1 MLLIEA
7 WLTPHQSYS
16 TTMLCLKPESD
27 HHYHFV
33 TGKLAAASV
42 RDLVDRCS
50 REHGFSYSIQVLP
63 ITVAALITPKWL
75 LRHLDLPS
83 TSTHL
88 VVPGYCEVGL
98 DTLKESVGI
107 PVVIG
112 PKDCREIPRLFG
124 EQRRDPDL
132 SDYSIEVI
140 AEINHVPRKSVRE
153 VVRIAEKL
161 IADGADRIDL
171 GCDPSEHC
179 SEIGDYVN
187 AVRALGVNVSID
199 SFDPDEVEAA
209 VRAGA
214 SLVLSVNASN
224 REIAADWDCEVVVI
238 PDSLDDLS
246 SFDESVDYLTRR
258 GVSVRLDS
266 ILEPI
271 GAGLMSS
278 LTRYAEVRSKYPEL
292 PMMMG
297 IGNVTELTDVDSA
310 GINLILLAICEEL
323 RIGSVLTTEVIN
335 WARSSV
341 RECEVAR
348 RLVHHSLK
356 NRIPPKRLSEDLVM
370 LRDGK
375 LLEHP
380 EELFENLAATIK
392 DHNYRLYAQDEK
404 IHVVS
409 SELWLSDRDPFHL
422 FDQLLQQE
430 ISSNIDA
437 GHAFYLGYE
446 MAKASIALTLGKQYE
461 QDRALNWGLLTAEE
475 DLHRIQRTSRA
486 REPKEDR

>member
-1 MLLIEA
+1 MLS
-7 WLTPHQSYS
+7 H
-16 TTMLCLKPESD
+16 KPQAN

-42 RDLVDRCS
+42 CSLVESCAS
-50 REHGFSYSIQVLP
+50 EHGFSYSLQVLP

-75 LRHLDLPS
+75 VRHLDIP
-83 TSTHL
+83 TQATHL

-98 DTLKESVGI
+98 DALHESVGI
-107 PVVIG
+107 PVVVG
-112 PKDCREIPRLFG
+112 PKDCREIPQLFG

-132 SDYSIEVI
+132 SNHSIEII
-140 AEINHVPRKSVRE
+140 AEINHVPRKSIRE

-161 IADGADRIDL
+161 IADGADRIDI
-171 GCDPSEHC
+171 GCDPSEPC
-179 SEIGDYVN
+179 AEIASYVN
-187 AVRALGVNVSID
+187 AVHALGVNVSID
-199 SFDPDEVEAA
+199 SFDPHEVESA
-209 VRAGA
+209 VEAGA

-224 REIAADWDCEVVVI
+224 RELASQWGCEVVVI
-238 PDSLDDLS
+238 PDSLDDLD
-246 SFDESVDYLTRR
+246 SFDESIDYLRGR
-258 GVSVRLDS
+258 GVAVRLDS

-271 GAGLMSS
+271 GSGLMNS
-278 LTRYAEVRSKYPEL
+278 LSRYAAVRGKYPEL

-310 GINLILLAICEEL
+310 GVNLILLAICEEL

-348 RLVHHSLK
+348 RLVHHSLA
-356 NRIPPKRLSEDLVM
+356 NQIPPKRLSEDLVM

-375 LLEHP
+375 LLGHP
-380 EELFENLAATIK
+380 VALFEDLSATIK
-392 DHNYRLYAQDEK
+392 DRNYRLYAQDEK
-404 IHVVS
+404 IHIVS
-409 SELWLSDRDPFHL
+409 SGVWLSDRDPFYL
-422 FDQLLQQE
+422 FEQLLQKE
-430 ISSNIDA
+430 ISSNVDA

-461 QDRALNWGLLTAEE
+461 QDRALNWGLLTVEE

-486 REPKEDR
+486 RERKENTSDS